1 DRFAS
6 EPIRCNSQM
15 GSKHVK
21 NFCVATDDAKELL
34 KAAILNLGISAR
46 AYDRIL
52 KVARTIADLAQS
64 DTIQAEHISE
74 AIQYRSFDRG
84 LWK

>member
-1 DRFAS
+1 
-6 EPIRCNSQM
+6 
-15 GSKHVK
+15 VK
-21 NFCVATDDAKELL
+21 KYCVTTDDAKEIL

-52 KVARTIADLAQS
+52 KVARTIADLADS
-64 DTIQAEHISE
+64 GIIRAEHISE

-84 LWK
+84 LWR